1 MTTTFFLH
9 MPFTFLLHKDLKRQ
23 ELNWN
28 TIKKFTIIIVTEEV
42 FFLARSIHNWQLF
55 AAPRIWASRIICG
68 WCAHTL
74 NLCSYHK
81 FVKKNDDENT
91 LKSYTNISKLIK
103 LYSNDI
109 QDNLLGHFYVFRNMP
124 FELIIKQQKIKLI

>member
-1 MTTTFFLH
+1 MYIDWKRCHFKQQQQKQQKSKTIFTRWQQLFSCTCHLH
-9 MPFTFLLHKDLKRQ
+9 FCCKDLKRQ

-55 AAPRIWASRIICG
+55 AAPRICASRIICG

-81 FVKKNDDENT
+81 FVKKRRWKNP
-91 LKSYTNISKLIK
+91 KSLCNLTQIFW
-103 LYSNDI
+103 SN
-109 QDNLLGHFYVFRNMP
+109 
-124 FELIIKQQKIKLI
+124 